1 MDVKRYLKDL
11 LKFYDQKLDD
21 NGCTM
26 ADINSL
32 AKNAQKHLEIWGT
45 IEDIAKYYNKTPNNV
60 RVVINRRLLSKPKRK
75 VLYSFTDFAK
85 IVPDSWKKKD
95 E

>member
-1 MDVKRYLKDL
+1 MTR
-11 LKFYDQKLDD
+11 
-21 NGCTM
+21 
-26 ADINSL
+26 NSMRTAAL
-32 AKNAQKHLEIWGT
+32 WHLEIWGT

-85 IVPDSWKKKD
+85 IVPDSWKKD